1 LPEQRRKWSIMDTVE
16 DTAARFRRRAR
27 ECRDMAQEVQEADW
41 RNTLLGLAQDLVEE
55 ADRIDAER
63 ASD

>member
-1 LPEQRRKWSIMDTVE
+1 MDSVE

-27 ECRDMAQEVQEADW
+27 ECREMAQEVQEADW

-63 ASD
+63 DSD